1 MKLLSNLR
9 ININFSISSSGLVNS
24 TSYLKF
30 WVDILQNKVNNTER
44 EKSREVERDRWNR
57 NRYVIDRWGRMIDR
71 QIDKE
76 TDRQIDRMTDR

>member
-44 EKSREVERDRWNR
+44 EKSREVERDRRNR
-57 NRYVIDRWGRMIDR
+57 NRYVIDRWGRIIDR

-76 TDRQIDRMTDR
+76 TDR